1 MRDAKFSEGSGGEAM
16 NIKYSRLSTGYHHV
30 RATDFSHLFAQWPV
44 GAELEQQHVSFGE
57 SEIGEQTLIDFMTEA
72 QQMATGVTPN
82 DGEVKP

>member
-1 MRDAKFSEGSGGEAM
+1 MLQVAKNAGSRRA
-16 NIKYSRLSTGYHHV
+16 KSRSKN
-30 RATDFSHLFAQWPV
+30 
-44 GAELEQQHVSFGE
+44 VSFGE

>member
-1 MRDAKFSEGSGGEAM
+1 M

-57 SEIGEQTLIDFMTEA
+57 SEIGEQTLIDFMTEV
-72 QQMATGVTPN
+72 QQMVTVVTSN
-82 DGEVKP
+82 SGEVNAKV